1 MRRSNGF
8 TLIEVLIASVIMLAV
23 LSLAANL
30 FAQARL
36 SSQKAQDSIMMQSPL
51 ALILDTIRQQI
62 RQNPQDLMN
71 GDGSIDEVQYTWS
84 ATTELFLP
92 PPDNFISESSQVV
105 SYSPRFR
112 LYQVQLEL
120 SYRSAFRSYQ
130 FKEVAWLP
138 NAQPQ

>member
-1 MRRSNGF
+1 MFWANEAQDKISKIINPILLEFYNKKNLRSLSNE
-8 TLIEVLIASVIMLAV
+8 EVLE
-23 LSLAANL
+23 
-30 FAQARL
+30 
-36 SSQKAQDSIMMQSPL
+36 
-51 ALILDTIRQQI
+51 LDTIRQQI